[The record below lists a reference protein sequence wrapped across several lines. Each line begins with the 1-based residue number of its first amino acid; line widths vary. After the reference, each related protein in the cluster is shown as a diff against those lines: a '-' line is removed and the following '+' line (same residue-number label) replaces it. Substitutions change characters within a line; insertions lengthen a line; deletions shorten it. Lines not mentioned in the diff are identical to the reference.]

1 MAEALAARDGLA
13 IAQEMGYP
21 HVILE
26 SDSSV
31 LVSALKMTEAD
42 RSRIAGLWHEIR
54 ALSRSFI
61 SFQVC
66 WVRREANSLADL
78 CSKFPSVVSPA
89 HVWRGCFPPWLMEA
103 ATQDCNL
110 LSMNEYMLSFSQ
122 KKTRRSKLHTEV
134 LLLQIRNTP
143 THSLIR

>member
-54 ALSRSFI
+54 ELSRSFV
-61 SFQVC
+61 SFDVS
-66 WVRREANSLADL
+66 WIKREVNSLADL
-78 CSKFPSVVSPA
+78 CSRFPSVTSPENL
-89 HVWRGCFPPWLMEA
+89 WRGCLPAVSE
-103 ATQDCNL
+103 
-110 LSMNEYMLSFSQ
+110 
-122 KKTRRSKLHTEV
+122 
-134 LLLQIRNTP
+134 
-143 THSLIR
+143 